1 MLIKSDVPVG
11 KVYSIEEIFSDPQL
25 LHRRMLLEFDHPE
38 LGKVKQPGIAI
49 KLSGTPGEVRSLAPY
64 PGENTNEVLK
74 SLGYSEADL
83 ESLRKSKAIG

>member
-1 MLIKSDVPVG
+1 
-11 KVYSIEEIFSDPQL
+11 
-25 LHRRMLLEFDHPE
+25 
-38 LGKVKQPGIAI
+38 VKQPGIAI

-64 PGENTNEVLK
+64 PGENTDEVLK